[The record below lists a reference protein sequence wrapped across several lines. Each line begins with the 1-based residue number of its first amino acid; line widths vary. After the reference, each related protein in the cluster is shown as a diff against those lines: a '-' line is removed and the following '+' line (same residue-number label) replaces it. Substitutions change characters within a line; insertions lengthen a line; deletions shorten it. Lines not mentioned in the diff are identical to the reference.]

1 MRDVK
6 FTVSMH
12 NPYHPKLASKK
23 EVIYVIPCNDDSEY
37 KLNAEIERRKADFR
51 YQGWEIVKARK
62 LGKTRKG

>member
-23 EVIYVIPCNDDSEY
+23 EVIYIIPCNDDSEY
-37 KLNAEIERRKADFR
+37 KLNIEIERRKADFR
-51 YQGWEIVKARK
+51 HQGWR
-62 LGKTRKG
+62 L